1 MARVSTVPLAAVS
14 PTLISSSKLTEI
26 TGSPPLPVTH
36 PYHYGAPSFFSN
48 LCITF
53 PFELKRNIQTIA
65 LSPDGALLLAVDEGS
80 QAVLVSVPQRIVL
93 HHFNLSPDA
102 DGGAASVSCVSFS
115 PDTRYLVI
123 CVGLRIRVW
132 RAPGALDV
140 PVSFAPL
147 TLERTFTGHT
157 DEIVSCDWSADGRYL
172 LTASAD
178 MTARI
183 YDLRKEELNPTF
195 RPLELRAHRHPLLGA
210 HFLPGDERLL
220 TVARNGS
227 VFFWRFHRTKGIM
240 SEMAPVAR
248 YQMTLEEEE
257 EERSEKR
264 KTSGEKTALTEA
276 SDQGQVTD
284 LSEAQVEA
292 DTAGTSTSK
301 GKLVAIA
308 WCRERSLLVAAFAS
322 GVFAIYATGPALWE
336 RLYILGVT
344 NGATEGV
351 TGSNNIAS
359 TTAQISTLAINGTGE
374 WVALGV
380 SATGQLLVWEWRS
393 ESFILRQQGHAVP
406 LTCLAYSGD
415 GQVLAT
421 GSADGRVKLW
431 NGQSGLCFVTFAG
444 EHKGSVSAVEFARS
458 GRLLISASQD
468 GTVRAWDLIRYRN
481 FRTLTTP
488 TPVQFI
494 SLAVDPAGEVIAAGT
509 LDTFEVYLWSLQTGQ
524 LLEVLAGHKGPISG
538 LAFDP
543 QGGTVLASASWDGSV
558 RLWEIFQRDRTPQV
572 LEQGA
577 EALALAFSADGHEL
591 AVATLKGTIITWD
604 VALATVSG
612 TIECRRDWA
621 SRPLDPA
628 SVRSLAYAPDGSVLL
643 VAGSF
648 PWIGMYSRAS
658 TVLLRR
664 FPIRQQRFTANKSHS
679 ITDNATN
686 NAHQGGGL
694 STETLLVRMSPTGRA
709 FAAITG
715 EGLLIYSL
723 DETLV
728 FDPLELDLE
737 LTPEAI
743 QDALSRSEHL
753 RAFLMAIRLND
764 STLTEVVWGA
774 IPVSVVPLLVRDL
787 PRQYLC
793 PIVTFLA
800 TLAGRTRQVELLLRW
815 IGSLGG
821 EHGLELRRQRNALA
835 PSLRL
840 LLRNLKDLYGGL
852 SQVSNRVLYT
862 LRYLGEAHKELRVG
876 EGQDEGGNRNAVTDE
891 KVIDESLKGEEPV
904 PVS

>member
-1 MARVSTVPLAAVS
+1 MS
-14 PTLISSSKLTEI
+14 
-26 TGSPPLPVTH
+26 
-36 PYHYGAPSFFSN
+36 PSFFSN

-53 PFELKRNIQTIA
+53 PFELKRNIQTLA

-93 HHFNLSPDA
+93 HHFNLSSET
-102 DGGAASVSCVSFS
+102 DGGTAAAASISCISFS
-115 PDTRYLVI
+115 PDARYLVI
-123 CVGLRIRVW
+123 CAGLRIRVW

-140 PVSFAPL
+140 PISFAPL

-172 LTASAD
+172 LTASTD

-183 YDLRKEELNPTF
+183 YDLRKEELNPNF

-227 VFFWRFHRTKGIM
+227 VFFWRFHPNKGLM

-248 YQMTLEEEE
+248 YQMTLEE
-257 EERSEKR
+257 SEQAQEQEQEQESTKNPGQEQR
-264 KTSGEKTALTEA
+264 NDAAETTDDMIA
-276 SDQGQVTD
+276 SR
-284 LSEAQVEA
+284 
-292 DTAGTSTSK
+292 
-301 GKLVAIA
+301 GKLVAMA
-308 WCRERSLLVAAFAS
+308 WCRERSLLVGAFTN

-336 RLYILGVT
+336 RLYVLGVT
-344 NGATEGV
+344 SGVEG
-351 TGSNNIAS
+351 GSGSGSGPS
-359 TTAQISTLAINGTGE
+359 TTGQISTLAINGTGE

-380 SATGQLLVWEWRS
+380 AATGQLLVWEWRS
-393 ESFILRQQGHAVP
+393 ESFVLRQQGHAVP

-444 EHKGSVSAVEFARS
+444 EHKGAVGAVEFARS
-458 GRLLISASQD
+458 GRLLVSASQD
-468 GTVRAWDLIRYRN
+468 GTVRAWDLVRYRN

-494 SLAVDPAGEVIAAGT
+494 SLAIDPSGEVIAAGT

-524 LLEVLAGHKGPISG
+524 LLEIFSGHRGPISG

-558 RLWEIFQRDRTPQV
+558 RLWEVFQRDRTPQV

-577 EALALAFSADGHEL
+577 GALALAFSADGQEL
-591 AVATLKGTIITWD
+591 AVATLKGAIIRWD

-628 SVRSLAYAPDGSVLL
+628 SMRSLAYAPDGSVLL
-643 VAGSF
+643 AAGSF
-648 PWIGMYSRAS
+648 PWIGMYARAS
-658 TVLLRR
+658 GVLLRR
-664 FPIRQQRFTANKSHS
+664 FPIRQQRFTVNSNGN
-679 ITDNATN
+679 DNGNTTN
-686 NAHQGGGL
+686 NHPHPHQGGGHF
-694 STETLLVRMSPTGRA
+694 SPEETLLVRMSPTGRA
-709 FAAITG
+709 FAAVTG

-723 DETLV
+723 DETLI
-728 FDPLELDLE
+728 FDPLELDLD

-743 QDALSRSEHL
+743 RDALDRGEHL

-764 STLTEVVWGA
+764 PLLTEVVWEA

-787 PRQYLC
+787 PWRYLR
-793 PIVTFLA
+793 PIIAFLA
-800 TLAGRTRQVELLLRW
+800 ALAGRTRQVELLLRW
-815 IGSLGG
+815 IGALGG
-821 EHGLELRRQRNALA
+821 EHGLELRRERNVLA

-840 LLRNLKDLYGGL
+840 LLRNVREMYGNL

-876 EGQDEGGNRNAVTDE
+876 RGQDADNDNVNLINEAPT
-891 KVIDESLKGEEPV
+891 GEEPAV
-904 PVS
+904 QAN